1 MENIALLEA
10 LADGFAAAST
20 TFRRLAEQES
30 RTLAPLPADEVL
42 ERIFQ
47 DNPNMGHRQRQVL
60 ALLTPK
66 GEQGTDTGWL
76 YREMGYDQANAYLV
90 LQSLVQRGIVEKL
103 TDRHPHNYRLSS
115 KYRSGD
121 LSRT

>member
-1 MENIALLEA
+1 MENVALLEA

-20 TFRRLAEQES
+20 TLRRLAEQES
-30 RTLAPLPADEVL
+30 RTLAPLPADETL

-60 ALLTPK
+60 ALLAPK

-76 YREMGYDQANAYLV
+76 YREMGYDQANVYLV

-103 TDRHPHNYRLSS
+103 TDRHPHNYRLAA
-115 KYRSGD
+115 KYR
-121 LSRT
+121 